1 MLRRIF
7 IATLCLTLVSCKSL
21 VEKYKRSSSGTS
33 SVDKRVLY
41 DFRSPFQIAK
51 PAVDAKIMSMLLAT
65 NDQAT
70 CTPRQPTPQIESLAE
85 GSFTYAAEKETAYLV
100 VPWPCSTENRLIV
113 FSGSKLQAASDTNF
127 ETILRTYDLNR
138 DDKNEFLLGV
148 ETTKDGVTDREAS
161 LADFEKNTLHSVE
174 DFGTVY
180 HDPCALFRDA
190 DAAKKQQLIA
200 GGRQPMVDA
209 VVVWYL
215 PRPGNQMPSFTAVRY
230 RAPCPATPGTPPTA
244 WTQLGQR

>member
-7 IATLCLTLVSCKSL
+7 IGMLCLTLVSCKSL

-41 DFRSPFQIAK
+41 DFRSPFQFAK
-51 PAVDAKIMSMLLAT
+51 PPVDDKTVSMLLAT
-65 NDQAT
+65 NDKGT
-70 CTPRQPTPQIESLAE
+70 CTSRQPTPQVESLAE

-100 VPWPCSTENRLIV
+100 VPWRCSPENRLIV
-113 FSGSKLQAASDTNF
+113 FSGSKLQAASDTSFN
-127 ETILRTYDLNR
+127 TILKTYDLNG
-138 DDKNEFLLGV
+138 DDKNEMLLGV

-161 LADFEKNTLHSVE
+161 LVDFEKNTLHTVE

-180 HDPCALFRDA
+180 HDPCALFRNA
-190 DAAKKQQLIA
+190 DARTKQELIA
-200 GGRQPMVDA
+200 GGRQPMVET

-230 RAPCPATPGTPPTA
+230 HAPCPATPGTPPTG
-244 WTQLGQR
+244 WTQLGER